1 MTMDAMDNDDDEVD
15 NIPNILPPRPPTP
28 TEFTPDLTVDLP
40 TPPMDVSEMKD
51 IQFGTDPQ
59 PGTSQNT
66 VSQIQKLQVLS
77 SLDAQNKIPFREIEL
92 LYLWKKN
99 FRAHFCFFEKV
110 IILKMY

>member
-15 NIPNILPPRPPTP
+15 NIPNILPPRPPDP
-28 TEFTPDLTVDLP
+28 DPEFTPDLTVDLP

-66 VSQIQKLQVLS
+66 VSQIQKLEVFS
-77 SLDAQNKIPFREIEL
+77 SLDAP
-92 LYLWKKN
+92 KKN
-99 FRAHFCFFEKV
+99 SFS
-110 IILKMY
+110 

>member
-15 NIPNILPPRPPTP
+15 NIPNILPPRPDP
-28 TEFTPDLTVDLP
+28 EFTPDLTVDLP

-66 VSQIQKLQVLS
+66 VSQIQK
-77 SLDAQNKIPFREIEL
+77 FREIEL
-92 LYLWKKN
+92 LYLWKNFSEHIFVSLKEYYHFKN
-99 FRAHFCFFEKV
+99 V
-110 IILKMY
+110 Y

>member
-77 SLDAQNKIPFREIEL
+77 NHFKNVLIGCIYFFIFSQSCNRIIPIMKPL
-92 LYLWKKN
+92 T
-99 FRAHFCFFEKV
+99 
-110 IILKMY
+110 

>member
-15 NIPNILPPRPPTP
+15 NIPNILPPRPPTSP
-28 TEFTPDLTVDLP
+28 EFTPDLTVDLP

-66 VSQIQKLQVLS
+66 VSQIKKLEVFS
-77 SLDAQNKIPFREIEL
+77 SLDAQKKIPFREIEL
-92 LYLWKKN
+92 LYLWKK
-99 FRAHFCFFEKV
+99 
-110 IILKMY
+110 ILEHIFVSLKK

>member
-1 MTMDAMDNDDDEVD
+1 MIFFFKGTNMTMDAMDNDDDEVD

-28 TEFTPDLTVDLP
+28 TDFTPDLTVDLP
-40 TPPMDVSEMKD
+40 TPPMDVSEMND

-77 SLDAQNKIPFREIEL
+77 SLDAQ
-92 LYLWKKN
+92 KN
-99 FRAHFCFFEKV
+99 SFS
-110 IILKMY
+110 

>member
-1 MTMDAMDNDDDEVD
+1 MIYFKGTNMTMDAMDNDDDEVD

-66 VSQIQKLQVLS
+66 VSQIQKLQVLI
-77 SLDAQNKIPFREIEL
+77 SLDAQKKIPFREIEL
-92 LYLWKKN
+92 LYL
-99 FRAHFCFFEKV
+99 
-110 IILKMY
+110 